1 MQTMIHCDDYR
12 DKNGLEWPNFRYRDG
27 VVANVFCPI
36 NLSDTLWSGF
46 ESGREHT
53 TLFNRS

>member
-1 MQTMIHCDDYR
+1 MIHCDDYR
-12 DKNGLEWPNFRYRDG
+12 DKNVLEWSIFRCRDG
-27 VVANVFCPI
+27 VVADVFCPI

-46 ESGREHT
+46 ESAREHI